1 MAEGVGFEPTVGLN
15 PRRCSRPFHSSA
27 LAPFRLAGYLDNVG
41 DVVGHDVRHDV
52 RHDVGQFVLASRKF
66 LNSSVSTA
74 AQSLAITPCTTS
86 G

>member
-27 LAPFRLAGYLDNVG
+27 LAPFHLAGYLDNVG
-41 DVVGHDVRHDV
+41 DVVRQVVGDV
-52 RHDVGQFVLASRKF
+52 VGDAVLLSRKF
-66 LNSSVSTA
+66 LNNSVSTA
-74 AQSLAITPCTTS
+74 AHSLAITPCTTS

>member
-27 LAPFRLAGYLDNVG
+27 LAPFHLAGYRDNAGDIEG
-41 DVVGHDVRHDV
+41 DVVGQVVDYV
-52 RHDVGQFVLASRKF
+52 VLVSRKF
-66 LNSSVSTA
+66 LNNSVSTA
-74 AQSLAITPCTTS
+74 AHSLAITPCTTS

>member
-27 LAPFRLAGYLDNVG
+27 LAPFHLAGYLDNVG
-41 DVVGHDVRHDV
+41 DIDGDVVGQVVDYV
-52 RHDVGQFVLASRKF
+52 VLFSRKF
-66 LNSSVSTA
+66 LNNSVSTA
-74 AQSLAITPCTTS
+74 AHSLAITPCTTS

>member
-41 DVVGHDVRHDV
+41 EIDGDVVGYV
-52 RHDVGQFVLASRKF
+52 VLASRKF
-66 LNSSVSTA
+66 LNNSVSTA
-74 AQSLAITPCTTS
+74 AHSVAITPCATS

>member
-41 DVVGHDVRHDV
+41 EIDGDVVGYV
-52 RHDVGQFVLASRKF
+52 VGYVVLVSRKF
-66 LNSSVSTA
+66 LNNSVSTA
-74 AQSLAITPCTTS
+74 AHSVAITPCTTS

>member
-41 DVVGHDVRHDV
+41 EIDGEVVGYVV
-52 RHDVGQFVLASRKF
+52 SYVVLVSRKF
-66 LNSSVSTA
+66 LNNSVSTDA
-74 AQSLAITPCTTS
+74 HSVAITPCTTS

>member
-41 DVVGHDVRHDV
+41 DIDGNDNSHV
-52 RHDVGQFVLASRKF
+52 VLASRKF
-66 LNSSVSTA
+66 LNNSVSTA
-74 AQSLAITPCTTS
+74 AHSLAITP
-86 G
+86 